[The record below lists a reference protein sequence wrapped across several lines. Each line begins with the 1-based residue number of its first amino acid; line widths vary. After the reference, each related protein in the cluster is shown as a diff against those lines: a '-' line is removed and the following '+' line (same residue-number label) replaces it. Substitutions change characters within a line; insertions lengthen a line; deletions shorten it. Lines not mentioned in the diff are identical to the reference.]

1 VIWYCAYPYFILI
14 FLAMT
19 MSPDQAME
27 ASVFLTIYRE
37 AIEGLEYPSD
47 HTDNL
52 LCEMLLTKSLR
63 NSLTKLSSLQ
73 AVASF

>member
-1 VIWYCAYPYFILI
+1 
-14 FLAMT
+14 MT

-63 NSLTKLSSLQ
+63 NSLTKLSNLQ
-73 AVASF
+73 EVASF

>member
-1 VIWYCAYPYFILI
+1 
-14 FLAMT
+14 MT

-47 HTDNL
+47 YTDNL
-52 LCEMLLTKSLR
+52 LCEMLPTRSLR
-63 NSLTKLSSLQ
+63 NSLTKLSNLQ
-73 AVASF
+73 EVASF